1 MLGRGGNIGGRNV
14 SALAFRCAT
23 PQNEVMSRTFHAS
36 RTKIVAT
43 LGPATDSLEVLT
55 DMVRAGLDVA
65 RINFSHGTH
74 ADHGKRIALV
84 REAAARAG
92 KYVGILADLG
102 GPKIRIESF
111 RDGKVMLA
119 DGQRFTLDT
128 RHDSRGGTAEIVGC
142 AYPQLPDDV
151 KAGDTLLL
159 ADGQIELQ
167 VTQVKGSRIDTVVR
181 AGGELSDRK
190 GLNLKGG
197 GISAPALT
205 EKDRDDIRYAA
216 HQGLDYIAVSFARDA
231 ADMIN
236 ARQLLRDAGGHGHVC
251 AKIERHEAIANLTE
265 IIDASDVLMVA
276 RGDLA
281 VAMGYAE
288 LTGLQK
294 TIIQRSRNRNRVVI
308 TATQMME
315 SMIASPVPT
324 RAEVSDVANA
334 VIDGTDAVMLSAES
348 AVGKYPVKAV
358 QAMEEVIR
366 GAEKYQLT
374 HSRSRH
380 RVDGQFSK
388 TEEAI
393 AMAVMYT
400 ANHMN
405 VRAIVALTESG
416 STPLWMSRI
425 RSDIPIYAF
434 TRHEATRRRVTLY
447 RGVFPVPFDI
457 PETDAQTLYRAIFN
471 VMLQLEL
478 VDEGDLVILT
488 KGDLTGVTGGTNAM
502 KILRVQKN

>member
-1 MLGRGGNIGGRNV
+1 M
-14 SALAFRCAT
+14 AT
-23 PQNEVMSRTFHAS
+23 MSRTQNAS

-43 LGPATDSLEVLT
+43 LGPATDNTDVLT

-65 RINFSHGTH
+65 RINFSHGKH
-74 ADHGKRIALV
+74 EDHGKRIALV

-92 KYVGILADLG
+92 KYVGILGDLG

-111 RDGKVMLA
+111 SHDKVMLA
-119 DGQRFTLDT
+119 DGQAFTLDT
-128 RHDSRGGTAEIVGC
+128 LHDSRHGNEQIVGC
-142 AYPQLPDDV
+142 AYQQLPQDV
-151 KAGDTLLL
+151 KRGDILLL
-159 ADGQIELQ
+159 ADGQIELE
-167 VTQVKGSRIDTVVR
+167 VTSVRESRVETIVR
-181 AGGELSDRK
+181 AGGELSNRK

-205 EKDRDDIRYAA
+205 EKDRDDIRYMA
-216 HQGLDYIAVSFARDA
+216 HQGLDYVAVSFARDA
-231 ADMIN
+231 ADMQQ
-236 ARQLLRDAGGHGHVC
+236 ARQLMREAGGYAHVC
-251 AKIERHEAIANLTE
+251 AKIERHEAISNLTE

-281 VAMGYAE
+281 VEMGYAA

-294 TIIQRSRNRNRVVI
+294 TIIQRSRNRNKVVI

-315 SMIASPVPT
+315 SMISSPVPT

-334 VIDGTDAVMLSAES
+334 VMDGTDAVMLSAES
-348 AVGKYPVKAV
+348 AVGKYPIKAV

-366 GAEKYQLT
+366 GAEKYQVQ
-374 HSRSRH
+374 HDRVRH
-380 RVDGQFSK
+380 RTEGTFAR

-425 RSDIPIYAF
+425 RADIPIYAF

-447 RGVFPVPFDI
+447 RGVFPIPFDI
-457 PETDAQTLYRAIFN
+457 PDADAQALYKAIFN
-471 VMLQLEL
+471 MLLQLEL
-478 VDEGDLVILT
+478 VDVGDLVILT

-502 KILRVQKN
+502 KILRVIKS